1 MGALL
6 DMADNSS
13 NGLAMVTN
21 QFEEVHND
29 LIGTAAEAANSNF
42 QVGNSNRGARPN
54 DRYNNQINASAQSRL
69 PQQYGGT
76 GESTGGSA
84 RNF

>member
-6 DMADNSS
+6 DMADGTPNGMALVSS
-13 NGLAMVTN
+13 
-21 QFEEVHND
+21 QFADVHLD
-29 LIGTAAEAANSNF
+29 LVGVAAEAANTGGE
-42 QVGNSNRGARPN
+42 VRGNQ
-54 DRYNNQINASAQSRL
+54 RYGQNQTR
-69 PQQYGGT
+69 QQYGGT